1 MNCML
6 ADQTSVPVLGQ
17 GTWYLGENPGTRKA
31 EQHALC
37 TGIEAGMTLLDTAEM
52 YGDGQAE
59 SLLGEVLP
67 HYTRSDL
74 FLVSKVYPHNAGRRH
89 IFTSCENSLRRM
101 HTDYLDLYLLH
112 WRGSIPL
119 AETIECMEELVR
131 QGKIRLWGV
140 SNFDIDDMQELWS
153 VPSGAHCMV
162 NQVLYHVASRGIEYD
177 LLPWMRSHQV
187 TLMAYCPLAQA
198 GRLQRGLWSHPLLT
212 ELAAKHHV
220 TVPQLLLAWAVR
232 DGHTIA
238 IPRTGKARHTLENSA
253 AASLRLSPEEL
264 AQIDQV
270 FPAPSSHEPL
280 DMQ

>member
-1 MNCML
+1 
-6 ADQTSVPVLGQ
+6 
-17 GTWYLGENPGTRKA
+17 
-31 EQHALC
+31 
-37 TGIEAGMTLLDTAEM
+37 
-52 YGDGQAE
+52 
-59 SLLGEVLP
+59 
-67 HYTRSDL
+67 
-74 FLVSKVYPHNAGRRH
+74 
-89 IFTSCENSLRRM
+89 
-101 HTDYLDLYLLH
+101 
-112 WRGSIPL
+112 
-119 AETIECMEELVR
+119 
-131 QGKIRLWGV
+131 
-140 SNFDIDDMQELWS
+140 
-153 VPSGAHCMV
+153 MV

-212 ELAAKHHV
+212 ELAAKRHV

-264 AQIDQV
+264 ARIDQA
-270 FPAPSSHEPL
+270 FPAPISHEPL